1 MEGPGTGPPI
11 ARPRGDGSLLEREH
25 ELAAL
30 EALIDDAAAGHQARI
45 AVVEGRAGIGKS
57 RLLAAARERA
67 AEGGLRTLSARGTEL
82 ERAFPYG
89 VVRQLFE
96 PLRADPAEWER
107 LLGGSAASAL
117 PVFEAPAASEDGDAV
132 RDASFATLH
141 GLFWLTVNLTA
152 DAPLMLVVDDLH
164 WCDRPSLRFLAYL
177 APRLEGLPLALVA
190 GLRTGEASADP
201 TLLDDVVNGPAA
213 AAVQPGPLSAE
224 AVQGLIAERLGGE
237 VDEGF
242 AAACLEA
249 TNGNPLLLGQL
260 ISSLAA
266 EGVRPDA
273 GQAET
278 VRAIGPRAV
287 SRTVLLRLSRLS
299 PAALAVARA
308 VAVLGENAELSAVAA
323 LAGHDESAVAEA
335 ISALARAD
343 ILRHE
348 PPLGFVHPLVHD
360 AVYRELPPGERELQH
375 ARAARVLLDAGAQ
388 REHVAIH
395 LLMTPR
401 RGETWVVDLL
411 VEAARSA
418 VRKGATDSAIAYLRR
433 ALEEPPPE
441 ERRAELLFELGMT
454 ESSATAPDA
463 VGHLRQA
470 HELPCD
476 PARRGETAFWLS
488 RLLMLLGSPDEGVAI
503 ASAAVR
509 ELPDELVDQ
518 RQALR
523 AQELTVTFWGSGDLD
538 RLEHL
543 DDRPPQVTGTGP
555 GAKMLLA
562 QTAVDWVVVNRP
574 REPTCAIALDALAGG
589 VLIDAE
595 NGYFTVGAAVPLVLA
610 ERDEG
615 RDVWDAC
622 FADAHR
628 RGSLFAAMGAHM
640 WHGWALLRWGALV
653 EAEESLR
660 TAIEEM
666 ELWGNPRIEYTL
678 GFLAW
683 ALTERGR
690 LDEAREAL
698 LRVPVEPVLTWG
710 GTHWRRSRVEL
721 LLAEGRPEE
730 ALAEIEA
737 IHDVPFA
744 RNPALFPW
752 RTQRA
757 LALDALGRTDEAL
770 AVAGEE
776 LEPARAWGAPGTIGR
791 VLRILGTLERD
802 AGIPRLE
809 EAVALLEGSTDRLE
823 YAKALLALGS
833 ATRRARQPTE
843 AREPLRRALE
853 VAAACGADSLVEDI
867 RAELAAAGAQPRTT
881 ALSGVEALTPSE
893 RRVAG
898 LAAEGQTN
906 RDIAQALYVT
916 PKTVEVHL
924 SNAYRK
930 LGIKSRRELSGALA
944 AA

>member
-1 MEGPGTGPPI
+1 MEVSGTGPPI
-11 ARPRGDGSLLEREH
+11 ARQRGDGILLEREH
-25 ELAAL
+25 ELASL
-30 EALIDDAAAGHQARI
+30 ESLIEDAAAGRRSRI

-57 RLLAAARERA
+57 RLLAAARERGGHA
-67 AEGGLRTLSARGTEL
+67 GLRTLSARGTEL
-82 ERAFPYG
+82 EREFPYG

-96 PLRADPAEWER
+96 PLRANADEWER
-107 LLGGSAASAL
+107 LLGGAAESAR
-117 PVFEAPAASEDGDAV
+117 PVFEAPAAASNGEAV

-141 GLFWLTVNLTA
+141 GLFWLTLNLTA
-152 DAPLMLVVDDLH
+152 DAPLMLAVDDLH

-177 APRLEGLPLALVA
+177 APRLEGLPLVVVT
-190 GLRTGEASADP
+190 GLRTGESSTDP
-201 TLLDDVVNGPAA
+201 TLLDDVVNGPSAV
-213 AAVQPGPLSAE
+213 AVQPGPLSGG
-224 AVQGLIAERLGGE
+224 AVTGLIAERLGGD
-237 VDEGF
+237 VDAGF
-242 AAACLEA
+242 AGACLEA
-249 TNGNPLLLGQL
+249 TKGNPLLLGQL
-260 ISSLAA
+260 ISSLAS

-273 GQAET
+273 GEAET

-308 VAVLGENAELSAVAA
+308 VAVLGDNAELSAVAA
-323 LAGHDESAVAEA
+323 LAELDEPAVAEA

-375 ARAARVLLDAGAQ
+375 ARAARVLLDAGTE

-401 RGETWVVDLL
+401 RGEGWVVDLL

-418 VRKGATDSAIAYLRR
+418 IRKGATDSAIAYLRR
-433 ALEEPPPE
+433 ALEEPPPD

-463 VGHLRQA
+463 IGHLRQA
-470 HELPCD
+470 HDLTTD
-476 PARRGETAFWLS
+476 PRLRGEIAFWLS
-488 RLLMLLGSPDEGVAI
+488 RLLMLLGSPDEGAAI
-503 ASAAVR
+503 ASAAVGGV
-509 ELPDELVDQ
+509 PDEFEDERL
-518 RQALR
+518 ALR
-523 AQELTVTFWGSGDLD
+523 AQELTVTFWGGGDVD
-538 RLEHL
+538 RLDHVDPE
-543 DDRPPQVTGTGP
+543 PPALTGRGP

-574 REPTCAIALDALAGG
+574 ADATCAIALDAIGG
-589 VLIDAE
+589 GTLIEAE

-610 ERDEG
+610 EREEATEL
-615 RDVWDAC
+615 WDAC

-640 WHGWALLRWGALV
+640 WHGWTLLRRGALV

-666 ELWGNPRIEYTL
+666 DLWGNPRVEYTL
-678 GFLAW
+678 GFLSW

-710 GTHWRRSRVEL
+710 GSHWRRSRVEL
-721 LLAEGRPEE
+721 ALAEGRYDD
-730 ALAEIEA
+730 ALAEIDE
-737 IHDVPFA
+737 IRDTPFL

-752 RTQRA
+752 RTHRA
-757 LALDALGRTDEAL
+757 LALDGLGRTEEAL
-770 AVAGEE
+770 AVAEEE
-776 LEPARAWGAPGTIGR
+776 LEPARAWGAPGTVGR
-791 VLRILGTLERD
+791 TLRILGTLERES
-802 AGIPRLE
+802 GLPRLE
-809 EAVALLEGSTDRLE
+809 EAAALLEGSTDRLE
-823 YAKALLALGS
+823 HAKTLFAIGRAI
-833 ATRRARQPTE
+833 RQARQPTE

-853 VAAACGADSLVEDI
+853 VAAACGADGLVDEI

-881 ALSGVEALTPSE
+881 ALSGVQALTPSE

-906 RDIAQALYVT
+906 RDIAHALYVT

-930 LGIKSRRELSGALA
+930 LGIRSRRELTGALA
-944 AA
+944 